1 MTGRGRRVNDHLLK
15 RLERYQNLARKYHEL
30 AKVAEPAYLGDFYRG
45 VAVRYVFMAQE
56 VSNRAE
62 RKVASTAAGSDFPV
76 DDAGGGNEAQAAEQ
90 EFTAKADEAGFLS
103 PSCGDHGESDRQ
115 IPLAGDAFD
124 RSDEPRLEF
133 SVAASG
139 EESR

>member
-15 RLERYQNLARKYHEL
+15 RLERYQKLARKYHEL
-30 AKVAEPAYLGDFYRG
+30 AKVAQPAYLGDFYRG

-76 DDAGGGNEAQAAEQ
+76 DDAGLGNRPLAAGR
-90 EFTAKADEAGFLS
+90 EFTAKADEGESLS
-103 PSCGDHGESDRQ
+103 PSYGDD
-115 IPLAGDAFD
+115 GDSLTAMTGILIVNSHSQETPSTAPTRED
-124 RSDEPRLEF
+124 
-133 SVAASG
+133 
-139 EESR
+139 